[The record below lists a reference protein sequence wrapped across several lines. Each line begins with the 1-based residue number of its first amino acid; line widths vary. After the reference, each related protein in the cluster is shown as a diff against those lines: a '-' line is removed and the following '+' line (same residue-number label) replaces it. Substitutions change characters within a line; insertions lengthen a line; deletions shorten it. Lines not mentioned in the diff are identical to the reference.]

1 MVYTI
6 IGDIWVLSKA
16 STGDPYSWFWRY
28 GDHDEVIAF
37 NQKIIVGVNLQT
49 GTWKSRVSVHVQQS
63 SLVEESIN
71 SKLHVVTLL
80 NNTYDSNR
88 FKVKPIVYISNL
100 HSEAIFLMVVS

>member
-1 MVYTI
+1 M
-6 IGDIWVLSKA
+6 
-16 STGDPYSWFWRY
+16 
-28 GDHDEVIAF
+28 
-37 NQKIIVGVNLQT
+37 
-49 GTWKSRVSVHVQQS
+49 SVHIQQS
-63 SLVEESIN
+63 PLVEESIN

>member
-37 NQKIIVGVNLQT
+37 NQKIIVGVNLQM

-71 SKLHVVTLL
+71 S
-80 NNTYDSNR
+80 
-88 FKVKPIVYISNL
+88 
-100 HSEAIFLMVVS
+100 